1 MSRITELRE
10 IVAKYDLNKHPF
22 YTDWRHGTLPIEKLD
37 RYAEDYGHFV
47 NLIAGG
53 WDRLDRRALAHEE
66 REHHG
71 LWLDFA
77 AAVRKSRNGDGTYE
91 GHPALAETGALVDAV
106 KTAFSAAASA
116 VGALYAF
123 EVQQPDTAQTKLD
136 GLREHYKVDS
146 KGEKYFEE
154 HAGKWHEV
162 EELDTLIGAMND
174 TEYER
179 AKTACETVS
188 QAMWGALDG
197 IYGSKN

>member
-22 YTDWRHGTLPIEKLD
+22 YSDWRHGTLPIEKLD

-47 NLIAGG
+47 NLIADG
-53 WDRLDRRALAHEE
+53 WVKLGRADFAQEE
-66 REHHG
+66 REHHD
-71 LWLDFA
+71 LWLDFT
-77 AAVRKSRNGDGTYE
+77 AAVRESRNGAGTYE
-91 GHPALAETGALVDAV
+91 GRPALAETGALVDAV

-136 GLREHYKVDS
+136 GLREHYTVDA

-162 EELDTLIGAMND
+162 EELDMLIGQMSDA
-174 TEYER
+174 EYER
-179 AKTACETVS
+179 AKTACDIVS
-188 QAMWGALDG
+188 QAMWGTLDG
-197 IYGSKN
+197 IYGHKN